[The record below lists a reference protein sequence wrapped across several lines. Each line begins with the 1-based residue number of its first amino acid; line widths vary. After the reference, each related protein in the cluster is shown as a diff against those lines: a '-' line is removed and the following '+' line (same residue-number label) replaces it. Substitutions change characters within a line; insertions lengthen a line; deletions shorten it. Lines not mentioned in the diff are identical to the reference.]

1 MHNCCTNAR
10 SEEFRKKIM
19 ARQSSGGVITLR
31 QLCGLRRR
39 MRWKFKIR
47 TYTAI
52 MLMLMLGVR
61 GRSSW
66 VSRKALA
73 FWKELKENPSHEF
86 T

>member
-1 MHNCCTNAR
+1 MLEGQIILEGLYAQLLYKCAFGRVPEENSGTTVFGR
-10 SEEFRKKIM
+10 SDYL
-19 ARQSSGGVITLR
+19 APTL
-31 QLCGLRRR
+31 
-39 MRWKFKIR
+39 R
-47 TYTAI
+47 TYTAT